1 MGLKELLG
9 EELFGQVTAALKGK
23 GKDNKD
29 VELIINDGN
38 YIPRSK
44 FNEVN
49 EKVKSL
55 ETEITTRDEQLKD
68 LGEKAKGNAD
78 LEKQIAALTEA
89 NSKTKAEYEAKLKDI
104 TLNTAIEK
112 ALTANQAKYT
122 DLLVTKIDK
131 SKLVLDGEKVVGLD
145 EQITG
150 LKESFKDLFGETRIA
165 GKDEKSNPGANPNQ
179 KPISEMSMEEYAKY
193 WQEQNN

>member
-38 YIPRSK
+38 YIPRAK
-44 FNEVN
+44 FNELN

-55 ETEITTRDEQLKD
+55 EKEIATRDEQLKD
-68 LGEKAKGNAD
+68 LGEKAKGNEE
-78 LEKQIAALTEA
+78 LTKQIAALTEA
-89 NSKTKAEYEAKLKDI
+89 NTKTKAEYEAKLKDI

-112 ALTANQAKYT
+112 ALTANQAKYV
-122 DLLVTKIDK
+122 DLLVGKIDK
-131 SKLVLDGEKVVGLD
+131 SKLVLDGEKVIGLD

-150 LKESFKDLFGETRIA
+150 LKEAFKDLFGETRIT
-165 GKDEKSNPGANPNQ
+165 GKDEQSNPGANPTQ
-179 KPISEMSMEEYAKY
+179 KPISEMSMEEYAKF

>member
-9 EELFGQVTAALKGK
+9 EELFGQVTEALKGK

-89 NSKTKAEYEAKLKDI
+89 NTKTKAEYEAKLKDI

-150 LKESFKDLFGETRIA
+150 LKESFKDLFGETRIT
-165 GKDEKSNPGANPNQ
+165 GKDEQSNPGGNPNQ
-179 KPISEMSMEEYAKY
+179 KPIAEMSMEEYAKY
-193 WQEQNN
+193 WQEQNK

>member
-38 YIPRSK
+38 YIPRTK
-44 FNEVN
+44 FNELN

-55 ETEITTRDEQLKD
+55 EKEIATRDEQLKD
-68 LGEKAKGNAD
+68 LAEKAKGNEE
-78 LEKQIAALTEA
+78 LTKQIAALTEA
-89 NSKTKAEYEAKLKDI
+89 NAKTKAEYEAKLKDI

-112 ALTANQAKYT
+112 ALTANQAKYV
-122 DLLVTKIDK
+122 DLLVGKIDK
-131 SKLVLDGEKVVGLD
+131 SKLVLDGEKVIGLD
-145 EQITG
+145 EQIAG
-150 LKESFKDLFGETRIA
+150 LKEAFKDLFGETRIT

-179 KPISEMSMEEYAKY
+179 KPISEMSMDEYAKW
-193 WQEQNN
+193 WQEQNK

>member
-38 YIPRSK
+38 YIPRTK
-44 FNEVN
+44 FNELN

-55 ETEITTRDEQLKD
+55 EKEIATRDEQLKD
-68 LGEKAKGNAD
+68 LAEKAKGNEE
-78 LEKQIAALTEA
+78 LTKQIAALTEA
-89 NSKTKAEYEAKLKDI
+89 NAKTKAEYEAKLKDI

-112 ALTANQAKYT
+112 ALTVNQAKYV
-122 DLLVTKIDK
+122 DLLVGKIDK
-131 SKLVLDGEKVVGLD
+131 SKLVLDGEKVIGLD
-145 EQITG
+145 EQIAG
-150 LKESFKDLFGETRIA
+150 LKEAFKDLFGETRIT

-179 KPISEMSMEEYAKY
+179 KPISEMSMDEYAKW
-193 WQEQNN
+193 WQEQNK

>member
-38 YIPRSK
+38 YIPRAK

-49 EKVKSL
+49 EKVKAL
-55 ETEITTRDEQLKD
+55 EKEIATRDEQLKD
-68 LGEKAKGNAD
+68 LAEKAKGNEE
-78 LEKQIAALTEA
+78 LTKQIAALTEA
-89 NSKTKAEYEAKLKDI
+89 NEKTKAEYEAKLKDI

-112 ALTANQAKYT
+112 ALTANQAKYV
-122 DLLVTKIDK
+122 DLLVGKIDK
-131 SKLVLDGEKVVGLD
+131 SKLVLDGEKVIGLD

-150 LKESFKDLFGETRIA
+150 LKEAFKDLFGETRIT
-165 GKDEKSNPGANPNQ
+165 GKDEKSNPGVNPNQ
-179 KPISEMSMEEYAKY
+179 KPISEMSMEEYAKW
-193 WQEQNN
+193 WQEQNK